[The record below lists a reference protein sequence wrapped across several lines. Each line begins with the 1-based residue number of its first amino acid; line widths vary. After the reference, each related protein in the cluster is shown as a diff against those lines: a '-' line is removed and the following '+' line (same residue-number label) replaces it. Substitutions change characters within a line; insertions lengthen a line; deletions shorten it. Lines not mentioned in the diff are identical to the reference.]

1 MSELSKKSTRTAK
14 ETDQVPEG
22 KDSRPASGSTQAVP
36 IEYITLLHDLIAGYH
51 DKLSE
56 SLSPVV
62 AETCRVTLLD
72 KLMKKMHM
80 LGDVNAS
87 SVVKEKLNGW
97 GFKLETVRVGD
108 ELRCKIEC
116 PFAANIHP
124 LLYHTMEC
132 PVAYVVLGAA
142 RQEESGSRMIR
153 NQLLPNGSEFSIK
166 RQKQGEV
173 P

>member
-1 MSELSKKSTRTAK
+1 MSELNQKPTRTPK

-22 KDSRPASGSTQAVP
+22 KDLRPVSGFTQAVP
-36 IEYITLLHDLIAGYH
+36 IEYVTLLHDLIAGYH

-62 AETCRVTLLD
+62 AETCRGTLID

-80 LGDVNAS
+80 PGGKDTL
-87 SVVKEKLNGW
+87 SVVKEMLTRW
-97 GFKLETVRVGD
+97 GFKLETVAVGD

-116 PFAANIHP
+116 PFAANVHP
-124 LLYHTMEC
+124 LLAHTMEC
-132 PVAYVVLGAA
+132 PVAYVVLGAV

-153 NQLLPNGSEFSIK
+153 NHLLPNGVDFSMK
-166 RQKQGEV
+166 REKRLL